1 MILFQYLDD
10 LPAVPDHLVAKVL
23 DSLDSMPVDHAVPP
37 RAVLIGDKQVEN
49 ITYNRHR
56 AIDPLTQWIHQHI
69 SSQYISFGVQVQTPK
84 PDSNTHFPHTD
95 TLPRIWA
102 LNYNLDPGGDSA
114 ITSWYQQRG
123 HPVVRPGSYKP
134 CDIAQLDVLESVQI
148 QPHKWHLFNTQVLH
162 AVANIHR
169 PRIAIT
175 LGFEKH
181 PIQENL
187 FVDR

>member
-1 MILFQYLDD
+1 MRFFQYLDN
-10 LPAVPDHLVAKVL
+10 LPAVPDDLVANVL
-23 DSLDSMPVDHAVPP
+23 NTLDSMPIDHAVPS
-37 RAVLIGDKQVEN
+37 RAVFIDDKQVEN

-56 AIDPLTQWIHQHI
+56 AIDELTEWIHQNI

-84 PDSNTHFPHTD
+84 PHTNTHFPHTD

-102 LNYNLDPGGDSA
+102 LNYNLDPGGDNA
-114 ITSWYQQRG
+114 ITSWYQERG
-123 HPVVRPGSYKP
+123 HPMLRPGPYRP
-134 CDIAQLDVLESVQI
+134 QNIAQLDVLKSVHI

-162 AVANIHR
+162 AVENIHR

-181 PIQENL
+181 PMEENV